1 MRALVIAGGGGRG
14 GAGAPRPRARG
25 RAAARSRRRRHR
37 RLDGTAA
44 VQVEGDIANAD
55 AVVAAAAGVDVVFH
69 VAAKAGVWGPYE
81 DFHRANVVGTE
92 NVLAACRR
100 HRVSRLVY
108 TSTPSVV
115 HTGGDVEGVDESAPY
130 AASYQAHYPA
140 TKAAAERAVLAAAD
154 GLLATVALRPHLIW
168 GPGDNHLVPRI
179 VERQRAGKLRLV
191 GDGGKLVD
199 ATYVDNAALAHV
211 LAADRLEPGAACCG
225 RAYFIAQGEPLP
237 QAELING
244 ILAGAG
250 LPPVR
255 RSVAPC
261 VAWRAGAAL
270 EGLHAVLGRQDEPVM
285 TRFVASQLATA
296 HWYDISAARRDLG
309 YAPEVSTAEGL
320 ARLRAWFAEQSGRR

>member
-1 MRALVIAGGGGRG
+1 MRALVIGGGGFL
-14 GAGAPRPRARG
+14 GAAVGHRRLARG
-25 RAAARSRRRRHR
+25 DDVVSFSRRRHR

-244 ILAGAG
+244 ILAAAG

-255 RSVAPC
+255 RTVSPSVA
-261 VAWRAGAAL
+261 WLAGAAL